1 MIGLRIDVTGFC
13 TLSCEIKTKVSFF
26 DKKKEKAEN
35 SPLCFFFQN
44 TLFFNDK
51 PPFDTDR
58 IVGRQQLPF
67 FVDEKLLVLLR
78 QVFFQCIDIFLTDG
92 DFQEV

>member
-1 MIGLRIDVTGFC
+1 MIGLRIDVTVFY

-67 FVDEKLLVLLR
+67 FVDEKLLLLLR
-78 QVFFQCIDIFLTDG
+78 QVFF
-92 DFQEV
+92 

>member
-1 MIGLRIDVTGFC
+1 M
-13 TLSCEIKTKVSFF
+13 FF
-26 DKKKEKAEN
+26 LIYLD
-35 SPLCFFFQN
+35 
-44 TLFFNDK
+44 LFFNDK

-67 FVDEKLLVLLR
+67 FVDEELLVLLR
-78 QVFFQCIDIFLTDG
+78 QVLFQCIDIFLTDG